1 MRDVMKY
8 RSIYANHESR
18 ATSHGSRITSHV
30 LCSLLLAAFALSG
43 CSNETIQMDVS
54 GKGAVIC
61 EMRSGEV
68 LFEKNPDRKFPPAST
83 AKVMT
88 AIIAVE
94 NVPLDEEIVPTEEA
108 VDVEPT
114 VAGLTAGVKYSL
126 ESLVEALLIK
136 SGNDAARVI
145 AHHIAGD
152 EAAFSNLMNA
162 KALELGMENTYFAN
176 ASGLPTG
183 RKDSQFITAK
193 DLCILMRYA
202 ARNETLLRVLSVK
215 EKDIKGDD
223 EKSISLKTHNRS
235 LFMRDDAPWGKTGYT
250 REARRTFAGVDPS
263 LEPKIVFAL
272 LKSNNLWEDIL
283 ALNDQGIAAYEF
295 NHRSLFK
302 RIAGWMTGLVARD
315 SGPVKSEQ

>member
-94 NVPLDEEIVPTEEA
+94 NVPLDEEIMPTKDA

-136 SGNDAARVI
+136 
-145 AHHIAGD
+145 
-152 EAAFSNLMNA
+152 
-162 KALELGMENTYFAN
+162 
-176 ASGLPTG
+176 
-183 RKDSQFITAK
+183 
-193 DLCILMRYA
+193 
-202 ARNETLLRVLSVK
+202 
-215 EKDIKGDD
+215 
-223 EKSISLKTHNRS
+223 
-235 LFMRDDAPWGKTGYT
+235 
-250 REARRTFAGVDPS
+250 
-263 LEPKIVFAL
+263 
-272 LKSNNLWEDIL
+272 
-283 ALNDQGIAAYEF
+283 
-295 NHRSLFK
+295 
-302 RIAGWMTGLVARD
+302 
-315 SGPVKSEQ
+315 